1 MGEKYVLSENV
12 EAITVISVSNI
23 DNDRMR
29 VWNKGCGYTEAA
41 TAIRELTEYGEIFS
55 LRAREGWGN

>member
-29 VWNKGCGYTEAA
+29 VRNKSCG
-41 TAIRELTEYGEIFS
+41 
-55 LRAREGWGN
+55 

>member
-23 DNDRMR
+23 DDDRMR
-29 VWNKGCGYTEAA
+29 VWDKGCG
-41 TAIRELTEYGEIFS
+41 
-55 LRAREGWGN
+55 